1 MESNMRVEHFVQFLL
16 FLCLVGTCASSRSD
30 HKYSFVLVHGAN
42 HGAWCWY
49 KVSTLLKQSGHNV
62 TTLDLA
68 ASGIDQ
74 TQIQQVTSVAVYVDP
89 LMKFMESL
97 PPKQKVV
104 LVGHSMGG
112 VPIALAMERF
122 PHKISVAV
130 FATASMPGPDLTYV
144 AIRQELGRHLDFV
157 DSHFRFDDG
166 ASKPATSVLRS
177 QEILA
182 PFFYQLSPPED
193 LTLALTLVRYAPT
206 VREDL
211 KFTKKKYGSVRRV
224 YIMCDQDLVIKVD
237 VARFMIQN
245 NPPDEV
251 KVINGS
257 DHMVMFS
264 RPLEL
269 FSNLQQIAEKYS

>member
-1 MESNMRVEHFVQFLL
+1 MRVGHFVQFLL
-16 FLCLVGTCASSRSD
+16 FLCLVGTCASSPSD
-30 HKYSFVLVHGAN
+30 HKHSFVLVHGAG

-49 KVSTLLKQSGHNV
+49 KVATLLKQSGHNV

-97 PPKQKVV
+97 PANERVV

-130 FATASMPGPDLTYV
+130 FATASMPGPNLTYT
-144 AIRQELGRHLDFV
+144 AIRAELRRYLDYV
-157 DSHFRFDDG
+157 DSQFRFDDG
-166 ASKPATSVLRS
+166 ADKPATSVLRS
-177 QEILA
+177 QEILS
-182 PFFYQLSPPED
+182 PYFYQLSPPED
-193 LTLALTLVRYAPT
+193 LTLGLTLVRYAPI
-206 VREDL
+206 VREEMI
-211 KFTKKKYGSVRRV
+211 FTKQRYGSVRRV
-224 YIMCDQDLVIKVD
+224 YIMCDQDLVLKVD
-237 VARFMIQN
+237 FARWMIQN

-264 RPLEL
+264 RPLEF
-269 FSNLQQIAEKYS
+269 FSNLQQIAEKYSS